1 MNPAMLEDRSGLFN
15 EISGFSQR
23 KLKKVETKVCTGTG
37 ENVVEKRGAK
47 GLQTVDPSKNKS
59 STSNE
64 PLKKLDLQVGLVA
77 PGIMIGQYFS
87 NHFFHFF
94 ISSNQFF
101 LPFFVYFF
109 KKLCHGLLSNLE
121 LEHIRIHHVMIRNVL
136 LSSSSCFVWR
146 ENRERENLR

>member
-1 MNPAMLEDRSGLFN
+1 MNPAMLEDRSGLFS

-47 GLQTVDPSKNKS
+47 GLQTVDPSKSKS

-64 PLKKLDLQVGLVA
+64 PQKKLDLQVGLVA

-87 NHFFHFF
+87 NQFFFIFFSFFHFF
-94 ISSNQFF
+94 QISFFDFFHFLCTFSKNCVMVCYQTWNSNTLGF
-101 LPFFVYFF
+101 
-109 KKLCHGLLSNLE
+109 
-121 LEHIRIHHVMIRNVL
+121 IT
-136 LSSSSCFVWR
+136 
-146 ENRERENLR
+146 